1 MLDRSKLGEKMTKNK
16 ALSLDDN
23 SLSMLFKNRLLN
35 VYLFSEFNH
44 INNLL
49 LGPNTKK
56 YFRLILFS
64 SFRKLN
70 NWKVSKPHF
79 ARYSKNPKLL
89 KLASKLQALEEE
101 LLNPSK

>member
-16 ALSLDDN
+16 AFSLDDN
-23 SLSMLFKNRLLN
+23 SLSMLIKNRLLN

-56 YFRLILFS
+56 FSRLIF
-64 SFRKLN
+64 FPPFVN
-70 NWKVSKPHF
+70 
-79 ARYSKNPKLL
+79 
-89 KLASKLQALEEE
+89 
-101 LLNPSK
+101 